1 MYERSAIVLERYF
14 ANLLEYVNECNV
26 KENYSNYI
34 QLVEKLEKFQSN
46 YRKEYAANQDFG
58 VSLKEIKDIQSNQE
72 KLYKRSA
79 KLEYNRNL
87 LFNNLDTKVEDIAR
101 VMEKIEADVD
111 KNAQDMKQVRENFIK
126 ALDGYNAKR
135 AELAKCRRLKK
146 MAENEYNEVYEET
159 RDNFDGIFPETISK
173 IKAFSKFKDEADI
186 MSVLEENGKDEKI
199 PFNEEV
205 MACATAFSTE
215 IAKKEA
221 AIYLVVY
228 DKMTKLLNDIDN
240 GSARIELHK
249 KYARNEK
256 AKIDFLLAVKD
267 YVVQFLDYERMTVIN
282 GRKSHNRLMSEACE
296 NFKSDINQI
305 NNLYELLLK
314 ETANKATKK
323 AYKELYNKS
332 YISDIKQKEEKFKKE
347 KNRVNLNTA
356 TLVNSN
362 YWRIEGIRN
371 IYQVFYYNVSEV
383 FGRNVQEYDLPNE
396 FTNRDDGNSDLDED
410 TMMEDIIEEVD
421 SEEIP
426 FIVDEPEEPVKKET
440 RGRKKKVIAEVVPED
455 IDDEELVVEDDDAS
469 SEEDDDDDVELDDD
483 DGEVDTIDSVLEGD
497 NDDTMFQNTNFKR
510 AKLAFD
516 MLEEQDEEEE
526 DSEEEDVSDDEES
539 VYDSKFKIKD
549 YDDILNENL
558 NKDVAAEEFDIF
570 GEKYKN
576 INFDVDVLP
585 AKVVRQEVNKEETE
599 ETEEDNTSLFKAIED
614 KEAADNVNVDDEIE
628 DINIIDVKPK
638 KKIGVFKKL
647 RKAPQDDENEDEN
660 IW

>member
-1 MYERSAIVLERYF
+1 
-14 ANLLEYVNECNV
+14 
-26 KENYSNYI
+26 
-34 QLVEKLEKFQSN
+34 
-46 YRKEYAANQDFG
+46 
-58 VSLKEIKDIQSNQE
+58 
-72 KLYKRSA
+72 
-79 KLEYNRNL
+79 
-87 LFNNLDTKVEDIAR
+87 
-101 VMEKIEADVD
+101 
-111 KNAQDMKQVRENFIK
+111 
-126 ALDGYNAKR
+126 
-135 AELAKCRRLKK
+135 
-146 MAENEYNEVYEET
+146 MAENEYTEVYEPT
-159 RDNFDGIFPETISK
+159 RDNFDGIFPETIAK

-186 MSVLEENGKDEKI
+186 ISVLEENGKDEKI

-267 YVVQFLDYERMTVIN
+267 YVVQFLDYERMTVIH

-296 NFKSDINQI
+296 NFRSDINQI

-396 FTNRDDGNSDLDED
+396 FTNRDDNGADSDDD

-421 SEEIP
+421 NEEIP
-426 FIVDEPEEPVKKET
+426 FIVDEAEEPVKKET
-440 RGRKKKVIAEVVPED
+440 RGRNKKVVEEVVPEEVD
-455 IDDEELVVEDDDAS
+455 EDEEEPVVEDEDTS
-469 SEEDDDDDVELDDD
+469 SESDEEDEDIELDDDD

-497 NDDTMFQNTNFKR
+497 DDDDESIFPNANFKR
-510 AKLAFD
+510 KKLAFD
-516 MLEEQDEEEE
+516 ILEKEEEE
-526 DSEEEDVSDDEES
+526 DTESDEEDVSDDEEES
-539 VYDSKFKIKD
+539 VYESKFKIKD
-549 YDDILNENL
+549 YDDLLNENL
-558 NKDVAAEEFDIF
+558 NKDVAAEDFDIF

-585 AKVVRQEVNKEETE
+585 AKIKRQNVEEAA
-599 ETEEDNTSLFKAIED
+599 ETEEDDNSSLFKAIDDLDD
-614 KEAADNVNVDDEIE
+614 KEEVNTAINDEIE
-628 DINIIDVKPK
+628 DIDIINTKPK
-638 KKIGVFKKL
+638 KKVGGVFKRL
-647 RKAPQDDENEDEN
+647 RKAPQEDEDEEEN
-660 IW
+660 LW

>member
-34 QLVEKLEKFQSN
+34 QLVEKLEKFQTN

-58 VSLKEIKDIQSNQE
+58 ISLKEIKDIQANQE

-87 LFNNLDTKVEDIAR
+87 LFNNVDTKVEDIAR

-111 KNAQDMKQVRENFIK
+111 KNAQDMKQVRESFIN
-126 ALDGYNAKR
+126 ALDGYNSRR

-159 RDNFDGIFPETISK
+159 RDNFDGIFPETIAK

-186 MSVLEENGKDEKI
+186 ISVLEENGKDEKI

-256 AKIDFLLAVKD
+256 AKIDFLLAAKD
-267 YVVQFLDYERMTVIN
+267 YVVQFLDYERMTVIH

-296 NFKSDINQI
+296 NFRSDINQI

-396 FTNRDDGNSDLDED
+396 FANRDDGSSESDDD
-410 TMMEDIIEEVD
+410 TLMEDIIEEVD
-421 SEEIP
+421 NEEIP

-440 RGRKKKVIAEVVPED
+440 RGRKKKVVVEEVPVESEKDEPVIED
-455 IDDEELVVEDDDAS
+455 EDEDTSSDEEDDAVLDEDVDTIS
-469 SEEDDDDDVELDDD
+469 DEDDDDDDES
-483 DGEVDTIDSVLEGD
+483 I
-497 NDDTMFQNTNFKR
+497 FPNTNFKR
-510 AKLAFD
+510 KKLAFD
-516 MLEEQDEEEE
+516 ILEKEEDEEEE
-526 DSEEEDVSDDEES
+526 VDETEEDMSDEEES
-539 VYDSKFKIKD
+539 VYESKFKIKD
-549 YDDILNENL
+549 YEDILNENL
-558 NKDVAAEEFDIF
+558 NKDVAAEDFDIF

-576 INFDVDVLP
+576 VNFDVDVLP
-585 AKVVRQEVNKEETE
+585 AKIKRQNVNELGEVVEEDNSSLFKEIEDLDNKEE
-599 ETEEDNTSLFKAIED
+599 NA
-614 KEAADNVNVDDEIE
+614 NNNDEIE
-628 DINIIDVKPK
+628 DIDVMEVKPK
-638 KKIGVFKKL
+638 RKVGGVFKKL
-647 RKAPQDDENEDEN
+647 RKAPQEDEDDENL
-660 IW
+660 W